1 MKLTHLT
8 LAALG
13 SAAFLAFTPA
23 KAQIIITEVDAAGSG
38 TSSTTAYGEDWF
50 ELTNEGTTSISTAG
64 DLMSD
69 NHGLTKTPVAMST
82 LTLAPGQSA
91 VYIED
96 DSNPFASDAAL
107 EAAFETTWFG
117 STSNAPANF
126 LIGTYGGAA
135 TPGLGQ
141 SGDAVNIYNSSDTLL
156 AGVSFGAST
165 GTSGT
170 FDNSVSK
177 IDTTTGTGQTDAAVT
192 TFSQV
197 GVNGAFLASDGEI
210 GSPGAVPEPSS
221 YLLGLGAVG
230 IFAVLRLRRMR
241 QEKV

>member
-1 MKLTHLT
+1 MKLTQLT

-13 SAAFLAFTPA
+13 SAAFLALTPA

-69 NHGLTKTPVAMST
+69 NHGTGKTPVAMSA
-82 LTLAPGQSA
+82 LTLLPGQSA

-96 DSNPFASDAAL
+96 DANPFASDAAL

-117 STSNAPANF
+117 STSKLPAGF
-126 LIGTYGGAA
+126 EIGTYGGAA
-135 TPGLGQ
+135 SPGLSQ
-141 SGDAVNIYNSSDTLL
+141 SGDAVNIYNSSDVLL

-170 FDNSVSK
+170 FDNSVAK
-177 IDTTTGTGQTDAAVT
+177 INTTTGTGTSDTAIT

-197 GVNGAFLASDGEI
+197 GVNGAFTAADGEI
-210 GSPGAVPEPSS
+210 GSPGAVPEPKSLVLGS
-221 YLLGLGAVG
+221 IAAALLAV
-230 IFAVLRLRRMR
+230 RLFRR
-241 QEKV
+241 KNA